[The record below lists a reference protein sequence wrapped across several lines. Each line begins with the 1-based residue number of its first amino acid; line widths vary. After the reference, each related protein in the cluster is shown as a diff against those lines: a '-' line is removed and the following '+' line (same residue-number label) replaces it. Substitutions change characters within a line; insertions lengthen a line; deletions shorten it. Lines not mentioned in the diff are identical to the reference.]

1 MTGKGIAMARRR
13 TALADDQFL
22 FRNRVEAGRQLATQ
36 IAVLNP
42 HNPLVLALPRGGV
55 PIAIE
60 IAKVLRAPL
69 DLLLVRKIGL
79 PWQPELAVGAVM
91 DGAMPHTIINENVA
105 RHAHIDEADIARMA
119 RVHLEEIEHRRHL
132 WLSHRE
138 HVPIRGR
145 DVIVVDD
152 GIATGTTIRVALEA
166 VRAEK
171 ASQVFLAVPVVAD
184 FVAEALRSACDKA
197 LFLATPKNLVS
208 VGMYFK
214 DFHQLRDEEVKQLL
228 DRAWADLPAG

>member
-1 MTGKGIAMARRR
+1 MAS
-13 TALADDQFL
+13 TYFPAPPAPFP
-22 FRNRVEAGRQLATQ
+22 FRDRVDAGRQLAMQ
-36 IAVLNP
+36 ITLLNP

-60 IAKVLRAPL
+60 IAKALRAPL

-91 DGAMPHTIINENVA
+91 DGAMPHTVTNENVA

-119 RVHLEEIEHRRHL
+119 RVQLEEIEHRRHL

-138 HVPIRGR
+138 HVPIQGR

-152 GIATGTTIRVALEA
+152 GIATGTTMRVALEA

-184 FVAEALRSACDKA
+184 FVAEALRSECDNA
-197 LFLATPKNLVS
+197 LFLATPRDLAS

-214 DFHQLRDEEVKQLL
+214 DFHQLRDGEVKQLL
-228 DRAWADLPAG
+228 NRAWADLPAR